1 MPPLRRR
8 RSKSNVASYHLLTTL
23 KVGNAASATS
33 IFLGGSTDKPNGYA
47 VAFVVPVLGVIV
59 VAAVGDVAVDD
70 AVGDVAVDDAVAV
83 DLDVVAVGAS
93 VADAVAC
100 GMAADPIDD
109 VDYDKTMTIYI
120 MIILFAG
127 QVSHRMGAMFGTP
140 QRKAQ

>member
-23 KVGNAASATS
+23 KVGNAASATR
-33 IFLGGSTDKPNGYA
+33 IFVVGSTDKQNGYA

-59 VAAVGDVAVDD
+59 VAAVGDVAVDP
-70 AVGDVAVDDAVAV
+70 AVAV

-109 VDYDKTMTIYI
+109 VDYDKTMSINNDSF
-120 MIILFAG
+120 FAG
-127 QVSHRMGAMFGTP
+127 QVSHRMRAVFGTP